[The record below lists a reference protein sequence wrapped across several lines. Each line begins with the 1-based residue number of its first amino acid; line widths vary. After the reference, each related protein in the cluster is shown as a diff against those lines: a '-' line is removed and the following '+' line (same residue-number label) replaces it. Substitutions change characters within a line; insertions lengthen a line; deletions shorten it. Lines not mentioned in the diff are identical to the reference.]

1 MVSEINSTERGKQ
14 KLNYKGMI
22 LEFGPLLEI
31 KYQFVYGPSITHY
44 GDHFATKKK
53 ALKLDKQ

>member
-1 MVSEINSTERGKQ
+1 MENTNSVCLKMC
-14 KLNYKGMI
+14 MI